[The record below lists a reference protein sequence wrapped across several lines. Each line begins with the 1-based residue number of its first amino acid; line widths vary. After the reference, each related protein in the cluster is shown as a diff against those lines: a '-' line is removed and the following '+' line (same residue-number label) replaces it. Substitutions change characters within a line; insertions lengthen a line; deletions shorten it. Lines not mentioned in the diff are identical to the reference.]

1 MDPMS
6 SRFEFLGS
14 TSLGQFIPSDS
25 WFHARD
31 PRARLI
37 SFLIVFTALIFTT
50 EIWGLLLGIVFVIGL
65 YLLAQLPVKS
75 TLRGIKKALPFILIL
90 AILQI
95 LFYQRAESAS
105 ALLEVLGFVITT
117 AAVYSALNL
126 IFRFLVLIML
136 LNAFVMSLST
146 SQLTAALFHLLKPF
160 EKIGLPVN
168 DLTMV
173 VQVTMR
179 YLPLIAQTA
188 EKTAKAQAARGAD
201 WEQKGFNPIK
211 QAKRVIPLIVPLIV
225 TSLKRAETMA
235 VAMESRGFN
244 AAHKRSSFHS
254 LRYSW
259 QDGLLIFVSL
269 LLSSLVLFSGAIF

>member
-1 MDPMS
+1 MS

-14 TSLGQFIPSDS
+14 TSLGQFIPRDS

-37 SFLIVFTALIFTT
+37 SFVIVFTALIFTP
-50 EIWGLLLGIVFVIGL
+50 EIWGLALGIVFVIGL
-65 YLLAQLPVKS
+65 YFLAQLPVKS
-75 TLRGIKKALPFILIL
+75 TLQGIKKALPFILIL
-90 AILQI
+90 AVLQI
-95 LFYQRAESAS
+95 FFYQRPENARVMM
-105 ALLEVLGFVITT
+105 EVFGFTITS

-254 LRYSW
+254 LHYSW
-259 QDGLLIFVSL
+259 QDGELIFFSL
-269 LLSSLVLFSGAIF
+269 LLSSLMLFSGVIF

>member
-160 EKIGLPVN
+160 ERIGLPVN

-179 YLPLIAQTA
+179 YFPLIAQTA

-254 LRYSW
+254 LRYTW
-259 QDGLLIFVSL
+259 QDGLLILVSF
-269 LLSSLVLFSGAIF
+269 LLSSLMLFSGAIF